1 MKKHYANMISW
12 GSFIISIL
20 IFLLIF
26 NNKLSI
32 NYALLAVVIA
42 AFLDTFDGKIARIF
56 ITDEK
61 DFLFGEITDSL
72 CDTIN
77 FGVFPIVTFLYLFSE
92 NIFITF
98 IVSSFYLW
106 SAIFRLARFSRNKT
120 KLKVDYYSG
129 MPVTVAGPLAILFV
143 LIFKDNLFLSSL
155 TLLILGIFMVSNIK
169 IKKL

>member
-12 GSFIISIL
+12 GSFFISIF

-32 NYALLAVVIA
+32 NYALLAVVTA
-42 AFLDTFDGKIARIF
+42 AFLDTFDGKVARVF
-56 ITDEK
+56 IKDEK

-77 FGVFPIVTFLYLFSE
+77 FGVFPIVTFLYLFSG

-106 SAIFRLARFSRNKT
+106 GAIFRLARFSRNKT

-129 MPVTVAGPLAILFV
+129 LPVTVAGPLAILMV
-143 LIFKDNLFLSSL
+143 LVFKNNLMLSSFV
-155 TLLILGIFMVSNIK
+155 LLILGLLMVSNIK

>member
-12 GSFIISIL
+12 ASFIISIF
-20 IFLLIF
+20 IFILIF

-77 FGVFPIVTFLYLFSE
+77 FGVLPIITFLYLFSE

-106 SAIFRLARFSRNKT
+106 GAIFRLARFSKNKT
-120 KLKVDYYSG
+120 KLKVDYYNG
-129 MPVTVAGPLAILFV
+129 MPVTVAGPLAILLI
-143 LIFKDNLFLSSL
+143 LIFKNNLVLSSL
-155 TLLILGIFMVSNIK
+155 TLIILSLMMISNIK